1 MQAIK
6 APRGTH
12 DILPGDIYKWHK
24 VEEIMRDLCRKFAY
38 HEIRTPMFEHTELF
52 THGVG
57 ETTDVVQKE
66 MYTFSD
72 KGDRSITLK
81 PEGTAGVVRSFIE
94 NSLYNETLPLKLY
107 YITPCFRYERPQA
120 GRLRQHTQFGSEWF
134 GVDSPEADAEILM
147 MASDFYRSF
156 GINPTVLINNL
167 GCADCRRKYVEAL
180 KEYFRPHIGDMC
192 PDCGKRFETNP
203 LRILDCKV
211 DECKVINKQAPK
223 ITDFLCEDC
232 NSRFDKLK
240 KLLTALGVNYKFEP
254 MLVRGL
260 DYYTN
265 LIFEFIDEDKK
276 LGQNALGGGGRYNNL
291 VEELGGK
298 PMPVIGFGIGI
309 ERLLIYLEN
318 KNMEVKS
325 DEQLSVYVAN
335 ACEDLTPIIEIT
347 KLLRDNGIS
356 AEMNLTNRSLKAQFK
371 YADKIKAEN
380 VLVIG
385 EDELKTGMFTI
396 KNLKESKQTTL
407 TKEELVKYFK
417 G

>member
-1 MQAIK
+1 
-6 APRGTH
+6 
-12 DILPGDIYKWHK
+12 
-24 VEEIMRDLCRKFAY
+24 
-38 HEIRTPMFEHTELF
+38 MFEHTELF
-52 THGVG
+52 IRGVG
-57 ETTDVVQKE
+57 KSTDIVNKE
-66 MYTFSD
+66 MYTFVD
-72 KGDRSITLK
+72 KGNRSITLK
-81 PEGTAGVVRSFIE
+81 PEGTAGVARSFIE
-94 NSLYNETLPLKLY
+94 NSLYNEPLPLKLY

-167 GCADCRRKYVEAL
+167 GCAECRKKYVETL
-180 KEYFRPHIGDMC
+180 KEYFKPHIGDMC

-211 DECKVINKQAPK
+211 DECKAINKNAPK
-223 ITDFLCEDC
+223 ITDYLCDDC
-232 NSRFDKLK
+232 NSRFNKLK
-240 KLLTALGVNYKFEP
+240 KLLKNANVNYKFEP

-318 KNMEVKS
+318 KGIEVNS
-325 DEQLSVYVAN
+325 DEHLNVYVAN
-335 ACEDLTPIIEIT
+335 ACEDLTPVIEIT
-347 KLLRDNGIS
+347 KMLRDNGVS
-356 AEMNLTNRSLKAQFK
+356 AEMNLTDRSLKAQFK

-380 VLVIG
+380 VLVVG
-385 EDELKTGMFTI
+385 DDELKSGKFTI

-407 TKEELVKYFK
+407 TKNELVKYFK